1 MKHIR
6 LIFAAAALVL
16 VSAPAFAVFNGYDL
30 GHTINSLKNEL
41 KLDYE
46 KRVASENMFDNQYRS
61 QRRDMVSIMKKCNK
75 LSLMLYSQKQDFT
88 FDITY
93 AFRSVTDEYMSF
105 KGKQLPY
112 DKIAD
117 RLDWDIDRYARLLEA
132 LRRLP
137 PALESIDVI
146 PDSLAYHNDSLDFR
160 PSRRFTP
167 GRRPMGLA
175 ASMGLHHSGDSAAAR
190 QRPYILSDDE
200 QLDRDSCIYYA
211 SEMLKM
217 CVSRK
222 DRVIADSTYYHR
234 TFLRLKE
241 SYDYAQEKYKIL
253 QDLIFVQGQTPYYRI
268 IAHFGMVWKMA
279 VDDCREKSG
288 RERTPKVYGADNE
301 PVESLVWLIVAIVAS
316 LLIRLL
322 RRGSLKDGI
331 LLYLPL
337 MVSATAILL
346 FRITFLPNSMVNIL
360 LPPILLASLVWQFV
374 ACLRHGAEVPVTDRI
389 IGWLSVIVMVLS
401 LVISWVG
408 FVFVGLI
415 VMVWWFMQVSA
426 ALTIVTVLHLLDI
439 VKEKVLRKRVAHYRN
454 SLTYLPAEDRNGMLF
469 GITWPYE
476 LVRDVI
482 VPLAVILSVP
492 LCLRTALN
500 IFDFSDLYHN
510 VVYNPFVNLT
520 DTDGNTV
527 LTISF
532 YGILVSAGLFF
543 IFRYIDKAV
552 NYIYKSLRY
561 ASYLKKSGRTA
572 IRSNEINLS
581 LAKSIISTLVWFVY
595 VIIIVVMLKIP
606 TSSLTIIAGGLS
618 AGIGI
623 AMKDIINNFVY
634 GIQLMSGRIRVGDW
648 IECDG
653 VRGKV
658 TSISY
663 QSTQIETVEGAVMSF
678 LNSSLF
684 TGNFRNLT
692 RNHAYELLKI
702 TVGVSYGTDV
712 AKVRNVLL
720 DAMQQLRTKDA
731 YGTEIVDPKKGISVT
746 FDAFD
751 DSSVNVAVKQ
761 YVLVAERIAYSD
773 RAREVIYNALNEAGI
788 QIPFPQRDIHII
800 GE

>member
-1 MKHIR
+1 
-6 LIFAAAALVL
+6 
-16 VSAPAFAVFNGYDL
+16 
-30 GHTINSLKNEL
+30 
-41 KLDYE
+41 
-46 KRVASENMFDNQYRS
+46 
-61 QRRDMVSIMKKCNK
+61 
-75 LSLMLYSQKQDFT
+75 
-88 FDITY
+88 
-93 AFRSVTDEYMSF
+93 
-105 KGKQLPY
+105 
-112 DKIAD
+112 
-117 RLDWDIDRYARLLEA
+117 
-132 LRRLP
+132 
-137 PALESIDVI
+137 
-146 PDSLAYHNDSLDFR
+146 
-160 PSRRFTP
+160 
-167 GRRPMGLA
+167 
-175 ASMGLHHSGDSAAAR
+175 
-190 QRPYILSDDE
+190 
-200 QLDRDSCIYYA
+200 
-211 SEMLKM
+211 
-217 CVSRK
+217 
-222 DRVIADSTYYHR
+222 
-234 TFLRLKE
+234 
-241 SYDYAQEKYKIL
+241 
-253 QDLIFVQGQTPYYRI
+253 
-268 IAHFGMVWKMA
+268 
-279 VDDCREKSG
+279 
-288 RERTPKVYGADNE
+288 
-301 PVESLVWLIVAIVAS
+301 
-316 LLIRLL
+316 
-322 RRGSLKDGI
+322 
-331 LLYLPL
+331 

-374 ACLRHGAEVPVTDRI
+374 ACLRHGAAVPVTDRI
-389 IGWLSVIVMVLS
+389 IGWLSVIVMILS

-454 SLTYLPAEDRNGMLF
+454 SLTYLPVEDRNGMLF

-663 QSTQIETVEGAVMSF
+663 QSTQIETLEGAVMSF